1 MDNDEE
7 IERKIKEAQKQKMK
21 CRKCSWLNYDFF
33 NRREEPY
40 EEAEYW
46 FCGLHGR
53 QHIDPDGEQM
63 NLDARGSCGFY
74 PKIKPPKPPK
84 QLSLFDF

>member
-33 NRREEPY
+33 NSGILVLWTSRTATYRP
-40 EEAEYW
+40 
-46 FCGLHGR
+46 
-53 QHIDPDGEQM
+53 
-63 NLDARGSCGFY
+63 
-74 PKIKPPKPPK
+74 
-84 QLSLFDF
+84 